1 MRLANISKVGP
12 MTGDVH
18 AGRAFVIKPEEI
30 AALNYLSNNHPRPQA
45 VEWINRSMDR
55 KLRQSSVDML
65 LRTLHRDISSP
76 SVVKLHRDSGLR
88 VIFKTEKDRIAFSK
102 LFAEAK
108 QDFLNRENHHITA
121 IFARQEDAESAI
133 VRLVEAGIPKTSISL
148 LARADQFVEPAGK
161 WPQGH
166 SKLSVAASATGG
178 GLAGIAF
185 GLSIVLIPGF
195 GPLAVAGGLAAS
207 AIGSF
212 AAASGIFGATGGAV
226 ARMLTDHDV
235 DGISATYYQ
244 EQVRKGKIFVSVDAS
259 VVGDQ
264 RDLARALLKQAVAGK
279 LR

>member
-1 MRLANISKVGP
+1 MATEVRSGL
-12 MTGDVH
+12 
-18 AGRAFVIKPEEI
+18 AFVIKPEEI
-30 AALNYLSNNHPRPQA
+30 AALNYLSSNHPRPQT

-88 VIFKTEKDRIAFSK
+88 VVFTSERDRNAFSR

-108 QDFLNRENHHITA
+108 REFLNREHHHITA
-121 IFARQEDAESAI
+121 IFARQEDAEKAI
-133 VRLVEAGIPKTSISL
+133 VRLVEAGIPESSISL
-148 LARADQFVEPAGK
+148 LARADQFVEPLGK
-161 WPQGH
+161 WPRGH
-166 SKLSVAASATGG
+166 SKLSIAASATGG
-178 GLAGIAF
+178 GLAGMAF
-185 GLSIVLIPGF
+185 GLSIILIPGF

-244 EQVRKGKIFVSVDAS
+244 EQVRKGKIFVSVDAR

-264 RDLARALLKQAVAGK
+264 RDMARTLLRQSAAEMQ
-279 LR
+279 R